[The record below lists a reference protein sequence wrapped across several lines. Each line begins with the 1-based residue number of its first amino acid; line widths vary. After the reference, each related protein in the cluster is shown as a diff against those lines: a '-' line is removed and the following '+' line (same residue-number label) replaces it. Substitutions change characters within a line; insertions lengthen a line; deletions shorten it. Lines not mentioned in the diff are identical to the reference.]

1 MDQNLLLI
9 AMLVLAVGVMWY
21 SGRSRKQQMAKM
33 EEEKR
38 EQLRTVTP
46 GAWVHTRVGFWGR
59 FVDLDGDIVVLET
72 TDGHEMYWDRQ
83 MIGEIGGE
91 PPLEGAAQEVAEDDG
106 APEEDEAVLG
116 LEPAADQPDGS
127 EDADAATGAADEAD
141 DKN

>member
-33 EEEKR
+33 EKEKR

-72 TDGHEMYWDRQ
+72 TDGHETYWDRQ

-91 PPLEGAAQEVAEDDG
+91 PPLEGAAQEVAEDDE

-116 LEPAADQPDGS
+116 VEPADDQPDGS
-127 EDADAATGAADEAD
+127 EDADAATGAAEEAD

>member
-91 PPLEGAAQEVAEDDG
+91 PPLEGAAQEVAEDDE

>member
-91 PPLEGAAQEVAEDDG
+91 PPLEGAAQEAAEDDG

>member
-91 PPLEGAAQEVAEDDG
+91 PPLEGAAQEVAEDNE